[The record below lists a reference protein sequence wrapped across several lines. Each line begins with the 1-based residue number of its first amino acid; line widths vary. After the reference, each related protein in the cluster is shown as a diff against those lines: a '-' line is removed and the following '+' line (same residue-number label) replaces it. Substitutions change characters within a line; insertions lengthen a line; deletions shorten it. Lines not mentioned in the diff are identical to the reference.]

1 MDFQYPNSNM
11 LSIWAQIRFSYLIVS
26 ENLQGNGYSYIW
38 VYTKE
43 FSLKSSVK
51 TGLVDGDLFNHPN
64 DQNKCGYD
72 GRYWH
77 TDGCKNLKAIPV
89 YHCYVS
95 GWKFDPQGSIGI
107 NDLAFSVELLNKQ
120 GEISN
125 DEK

>member
-11 LSIWAQIRFSYLIVS
+11 LSIWTQIRLSYLIVS
-26 ENLQGNGYSYIW
+26 ENHQKNGYSYVW

-43 FSLKSSVK
+43 FSLNSSVDA
-51 TGLVDGDLFNHPN
+51 GIVDGNLFNHPN
-64 DQNKCGYD
+64 DKKLCGYD

-77 TDGCKNLKAIPV
+77 TDGCKEFEAFSI

-95 GWKFDPQGSIGI
+95 GWKFNPYGYIGI
-107 NDLAFSVELLNKQ
+107 HELAFSVLLINKK